1 MERCITERP
10 EHFGPLFG
18 YCDHQVQE
26 LLDRRLRQYDVSPM
40 QCRTLTYLHEAKGE
54 VNQKQM
60 ERHLM
65 VKPSTV
71 NGIVDRLEEKGMV
84 TRTASRTDGRC
95 RILALTA
102 QLAEGES
109 RLTHCGRLRLKECD
123 RLAATVEILNLLGG
137 DAKADGDDIVLH
149 GVKQLR
155 GGITLPNYG
164 DHRMVMLASIAATKC
179 EQPIEMDGIEAID
192 KSWPEYLK
200 VYQMLGGKCE

>member
-18 YCDHQVQE
+18 YCDHQVQK

-54 VNQKQM
+54 VNQKQL

-102 QLAEGES
+102 QG
-109 RLTHCGRLRLKECD
+109 
-123 RLAATVEILNLLGG
+123 
-137 DAKADGDDIVLH
+137 
-149 GVKQLR
+149 KQLYDR
-155 GGITLPNYG
+155 
-164 DHRMVMLASIAATKC
+164 
-179 EQPIEMDGIEAID
+179 
-192 KSWPEYLK
+192 
-200 VYQMLGGKCE
+200 